1 METTSDYRTGG
12 NVMAQRFAIGSN
24 APRHDLGF
32 TLIELLVVIIIIGI
46 LAAIAIP
53 AFLSQRDRAEQEAAR
68 SNVRNA
74 ATSQQAYYAQ
84 HGEYAAT
91 EAELRTAGFR
101 QGEPAVTVTGG
112 GDSFCVEA
120 DSGGQT
126 YRQTQDDGSPR
137 PGACP
142 AG

>member
-1 METTSDYRTGG
+1 MPH
-12 NVMAQRFAIGSN
+12 QFARGLRVTPVSS
-24 APRHDLGF
+24 RDERGF

-74 ATSQQAYYAQ
+74 ATAQQAYYAQ
-84 HGEYAAT
+84 NGRYAAG
-91 EAELRTAGFR
+91 EDELRTAGFR
-101 QGEPAVTVTGG
+101 QGKPAVAVGG
-112 GDSFCVEA
+112 SGDSFCVEA
-120 DSGGQT
+120 TGGGATYHQT
-126 YRQTQDDGSPR
+126 HDDGSPQD
-137 PGACP
+137 GGCP